1 MRWKQFLTPVN
12 SVTVEEAREYQKG
25 CLDDHPYN
33 EDEIKNMT
41 VRHNKDFSIEAL
53 RKIAASYSL
62 EDVIARHK

>member
-1 MRWKQFLTPVN
+1 MEPLYL
-12 SVTVEEAREYQKG
+12 SSVEEAREYQKW

-62 EDVIARHK
+62 EDVIAPHK